1 MGGQLIKYIYG
12 TEDNQEI
19 QKNTTKDEDIVNPWE
34 VKAESITGVD
44 YDKLIGELN
53 ELIVWIY
60 DTYHTSIIFVINVF
74 AVHQD

>member
-19 QKNTTKDEDIVNPWE
+19 QKNTTKDKDIVNPWE

>member
-1 MGGQLIKYIYG
+1 MGGQLNKYING

-19 QKNTTKDEDIVNPWE
+19 QKDTTKDNDIVNPWE

-53 ELIVWIY
+53 ELIVEE
-60 DTYHTSIIFVINVF
+60 VIV
-74 AVHQD
+74 